1 MTTLQR
7 AGRVLLL
14 MAALSASFVWSSSPA
29 EAAGTPPVIR
39 FFTAWAES
47 RTTFSS
53 PHLNLVAFMDDPDGR
68 VPLTIASAV
77 VTGPGGQTYNLLY
90 NYPNLVDLRGQWFLD
105 AGTTI
110 PTGTYT
116 LTVTD
121 TQGNVVTAT
130 DTLGTVPP
138 LSPATVTLPQSEQIL
153 TTTTPTFQWNA
164 GSGAAAIDIRIVN
177 LDIFSTFGDTL
188 YSSTLRPGTTTQF
201 TMPGGILA
209 PGRRY
214 LLRVLA
220 YDSSGGLGPANIRA
234 ATQVPFSVAGPS
246 VTMSLNKRAFVT
258 GDPLLLSIFY
268 RNDGASITVDAELF
282 AGLPGGPAIRLVEVD
297 LPLGTT
303 PPDVSTTLVSN
314 LLLYTF
320 SGSEPA
326 GNYVLRLLFWE
337 TDGPGLVGESS
348 ISFTFSP

>member
-14 MAALSASFVWSSSPA
+14 MAALSASFIWSSPPA
-29 EAAGTPPVIR
+29 EAAGTPPVVR
-39 FFTAWAES
+39 FFTAWAEN
-47 RTTFSS
+47 RTTYSL
-53 PHLNLVAFMDDPDGR
+53 PRLNLVAQLDDPDGR

-77 VTGPGGQTYNLLY
+77 VTGPGGQTYNLAY
-90 NYPNLVDLRGQWFLD
+90 NYPNLEFRGQYHLD

-116 LTVTD
+116 IRVTD

-164 GSGAAAIDIRIVN
+164 VSGAAAIDIRIIN
-177 LDIFSTFGDTL
+177 ADIFSTYGDTL

-220 YDSSGGLGPANIRA
+220 YDSSGGLGLANIRA
-234 ATQVPFSVAGPS
+234 TTQVPFSVAGPS
-246 VTMSLNKRAFVT
+246 VAMSLNKRAFVT
-258 GDPLLLSIFY
+258 GDPLLLSVFY
-268 RNDGASITVDAELF
+268 RNDGASITVEAELF
-282 AGLPGGPAIRLVEVD
+282 AGLPGGPAAIRLMEVD

-314 LLLYTF
+314 LPLYTF
-320 SGSEPA
+320 TGSEPA

-337 TDGPGLVGESS
+337 TNGPGLVAESS